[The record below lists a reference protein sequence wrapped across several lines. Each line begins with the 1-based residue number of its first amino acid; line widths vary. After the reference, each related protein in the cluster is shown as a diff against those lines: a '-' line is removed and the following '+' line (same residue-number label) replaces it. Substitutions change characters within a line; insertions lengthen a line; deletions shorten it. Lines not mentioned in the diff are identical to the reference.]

1 MIYNFYKFKLTYNEI
16 TYANEQNLLFSKHSL
31 DRSKGLT
38 LYNDLKNN
46 FNFISNPMSSE
57 HNIMFCS
64 LKYYNS
70 SIKNILEIGTYDGIN
85 AFLLSEIFPNSL
97 IDTYDLPDNSIEFS
111 SIYNRSDISYLEKF
125 IIDRNKILFKKK
137 NIVFNQSNSMNL
149 TFVNNKKYDL
159 IWIDGAHSYPVIPID
174 IMNSLRLINK
184 NGIILCDDIIL
195 KSNNYNQYSSKA
207 SIETLSILKKAG
219 IIDYTLFY
227 KRLSVDHNSIPNN
240 RKFVAYITKI

>member
-1 MIYNFYKFKLTYNEI
+1 
-16 TYANEQNLLFSKHSL
+16 
-31 DRSKGLT
+31 
-38 LYNDLKNN
+38 
-46 FNFISNPMSSE
+46 MSSE

-227 KRLSVDHNSIPNN
+227 KRLSVEHNSIPNN